1 MKNFIKPILAASLM
15 TMALNASA
23 ESISSETDTTS
34 LITVESYIETA
45 PIEAISA
52 DEEAGLVFMR
62 EEEKLAR
69 DVYLTLYEIWG
80 LEVFNNIALSEQTHT
95 DTIKKILDKYQIA
108 DPVLDDSVGVFTDY
122 HFTEVFEALVA
133 KGSESLE
140 SALQVGAQIED
151 LDMKDIVESI
161 EVIEGNDDIVM
172 VYEEL
177 LKGSRNHLR
186 SFWDVL
192 VKNGFT
198 YTAMYISQEEF
209 DAIINSPMELGNL
222 K

>member
-1 MKNFIKPILAASLM
+1 MKKFMKPILAIGLM
-15 TMALNASA
+15 TFALNVNAEDLSTDSA
-23 ESISSETDTTS
+23 LTPATA
-34 LITVESYIETA
+34 VESYIETS
-45 PIEAISA
+45 PIEAISS
-52 DEEAGLVFMR
+52 DEEAGLIFMR

-69 DVYLTLYEIWG
+69 DVYLTLYDIWG
-80 LEVFNNIALSEQTHT
+80 LNVFKNIAKSEQTHT
-95 DTIKKILDKYQIA
+95 DTMKMLLDKYQIA

-140 SALQVGAQIED
+140 GALQVGAQIED
-151 LDMKDIVESI
+151 LDMNDIVESI
-161 EVIEGNDDIVM
+161 EVVEGNDDIVM

-186 SFWDVL
+186 SFWNVL
-192 VKNGFT
+192 VENGFS
-198 YTAMYISQEEF
+198 YTPIYISQEEF
-209 DAIINSPMELGNL
+209 DAVINSPMELSNL

>member
-1 MKNFIKPILAASLM
+1 MKNFIKPVLA
-15 TMALNASA
+15 
-23 ESISSETDTTS
+23 IS
-34 LITVESYIETA
+34 LITVALSANAEDLSVESTVTLDTTVESYIEVS
-45 PIEAISA
+45 PIEAISS
-52 DEEAGLVFMR
+52 DEEAGLIFMR

-69 DVYLTLYEIWG
+69 DVYLTLYDIWG
-80 LEVFNNIALSEQTHT
+80 LKVFSNIAESEQTHT
-95 DTIKKILDKYQIA
+95 DTMKMLLDKYQIA
-108 DPVLDDSVGVFTDY
+108 DPVLDDSIGVFTDQ
-122 HFTEVFEALVA
+122 HFTEIFEALVA
-133 KGSESLE
+133 KGRESLE
-140 SALQVGAQIED
+140 GALQVGAQIED

-161 EVIEGNDDIVM
+161 EVVEGNDDIVM

-198 YTAMYISQEEF
+198 YTPLYISQEEF
-209 DAIINSPMELGNL
+209 DSIINSPMELSNL

>member
-1 MKNFIKPILAASLM
+1 MKNFIKPILAISLI
-15 TMALNASA
+15 TAALNANA
-23 ESISSETDTTS
+23 EDLSVESTGT
-34 LITVESYIETA
+34 TVESYIEVS
-45 PIEAISA
+45 PIEAISS
-52 DEEAGLVFMR
+52 DEEAGLIFMR

-69 DVYLTLYEIWG
+69 DVYHTLYDIWG
-80 LEVFNNIALSEQTHT
+80 LTVFNNIAKSEQTHT
-95 DTIKKILDKYQIA
+95 DTMKMLLDKYQIA
-108 DPVLDDSVGVFTDY
+108 DPVLDDSIGVFTDY

-161 EVIEGNDDIVM
+161 EVIEGNDDIIM

-198 YTAMYISQEEF
+198 YTPLYISQEEF
-209 DAIINSPMELGNL
+209 DSIINSPMELTNL

>member
-1 MKNFIKPILAASLM
+1 MKNFMKPILVVSLM
-15 TMALNASA
+15 TVALNVSA
-23 ESISSETDTTS
+23 EDVSVESTVTS
-34 LITVESYIETA
+34 VTTVESYIETS
-45 PIEAISA
+45 PVEAISS
-52 DEEAGLVFMR
+52 DEEAGLIFMR

-69 DVYLTLYEIWG
+69 DVYLSLYEVWG
-80 LEVFNNIALSEQTHT
+80 LDVFNNVAKSEQAHM
-95 DTIKKILDKYQIA
+95 DALKMLLDKYQIA
-108 DPVLDDSVGVFTDY
+108 DPVLDESVGAFTDY

-140 SALQVGAQIED
+140 GALQVGTQIED
-151 LDMKDIVESI
+151 LDMRDIVESI

-186 SFWDVL
+186 SFWKVL

-198 YTAMYISQEEF
+198 YTPLYISQEEF
-209 DAIINSPMELGNL
+209 DAVINSPMETGNL

>member
-1 MKNFIKPILAASLM
+1 MKNFMKPILAISLI
-15 TMALNASA
+15 TVALNVNA
-23 ESISSETDTTS
+23 EDVSVDSTITS
-34 LITVESYIETA
+34 VTTVESYIETS

-52 DEEAGLVFMR
+52 DEEADLIFMR

-69 DVYLTLYEIWG
+69 DVYLTLYDIWG
-80 LEVFNNIALSEQTHT
+80 LDVFNNIAKSEQTHT
-95 DTIKKILDKYQIA
+95 EAMKMLLDKYQIA
-108 DPVLDDSVGVFTDY
+108 DPVLDDSIGAFTDY
-122 HFTEVFEALVA
+122 HFTEIFEALVA

-140 SALQVGAQIED
+140 GALQVGTQIED
-151 LDMKDIVESI
+151 LDMRDIVESI

-198 YTAMYISQEEF
+198 YTALYISQEEF

>member
-1 MKNFIKPILAASLM
+1 MKNFMKPILAISLISV
-15 TMALNASA
+15 ALSANAEDISV
-23 ESISSETDTTS
+23 ESTATSET
-34 LITVESYIETA
+34 TVESYIETS
-45 PIEAISA
+45 PVEAISS
-52 DEEAGLVFMR
+52 DEEAGLIFMR

-69 DVYLTLYEIWG
+69 DVYLTLYDVWG
-80 LEVFNNIALSEQTHT
+80 LEVFNNIAKSEQTHT
-95 DTIKKILDKYQIA
+95 DTMKMLLDKYQIA
-108 DPVLDDSVGVFTDY
+108 DPVLDDSVGVFTDH
-122 HFTEVFEALVA
+122 HFTKVFEALVA

-140 SALQVGAQIED
+140 FALQVGAQIED

-198 YTAMYISQEEF
+198 YTPLYISQEEF
-209 DAIINSPMELGNL
+209 DAIINSPMELSNL

>member
-1 MKNFIKPILAASLM
+1 MKNFIKPVLAISLI
-15 TMALNASA
+15 TVALSANAEDLSV
-23 ESISSETDTTS
+23 ESTVTSET
-34 LITVESYIETA
+34 TVESYIEA
-45 PIEAISA
+45 SPIEAISS
-52 DEEAGLVFMR
+52 DEEAGLIFMR

-69 DVYLTLYEIWG
+69 DVYLTLYDIWG
-80 LEVFNNIALSEQTHT
+80 LKVFSSIAESEQTHT
-95 DTIKKILDKYQIA
+95 DTMKMLLDKYQIA
-108 DPVLDDSVGVFTDY
+108 DPVLDDSIGVFTDQ
-122 HFTEVFEALVA
+122 HFTEIFEALVA
-133 KGSESLE
+133 KGRESLE
-140 SALQVGAQIED
+140 GALQVGAQIED

-161 EVIEGNDDIVM
+161 EVVEGNDDIVM

-198 YTAMYISQEEF
+198 YTPLYISQEEF
-209 DAIINSPMELGNL
+209 DSIINSPMELSNL

>member
-1 MKNFIKPILAASLM
+1 MKNFIKPILAISLI
-15 TMALNASA
+15 TAALNANA
-23 ESISSETDTTS
+23 EDLSVESTET
-34 LITVESYIETA
+34 TVESYIEVS
-45 PIEAISA
+45 PIEAISS
-52 DEEAGLVFMR
+52 DEEAGLIFMR

-69 DVYLTLYEIWG
+69 DVYLTLYDIWG
-80 LEVFNNIALSEQTHT
+80 LTVFNNIAKSEQTHT
-95 DTIKKILDKYQIA
+95 DTMKMLLDKYQIA
-108 DPVLDDSVGVFTDY
+108 DPVLDDSIGVFTDY

-140 SALQVGAQIED
+140 GALQVGAQIED

-161 EVIEGNDDIVM
+161 EVIEGNDDIIM

-198 YTAMYISQEEF
+198 YTPLYISQEEF
-209 DAIINSPMELGNL
+209 DSIINSPMELTNL